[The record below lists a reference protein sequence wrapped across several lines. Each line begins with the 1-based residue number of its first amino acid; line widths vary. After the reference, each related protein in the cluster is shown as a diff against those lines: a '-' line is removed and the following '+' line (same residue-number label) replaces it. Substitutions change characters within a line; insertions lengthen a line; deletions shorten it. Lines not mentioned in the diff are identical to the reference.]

1 MSLFRSLR
9 IDNWRTDLLIVRL
22 NCCIKAN
29 LRHLPESR
37 FTHRTRPSDGV
48 PYVSVSYNLVV
59 ENNQSG
65 LMTFSIE
72 ADGKE
77 YAAVEAMY

>member
-1 MSLFRSLR
+1 M
-9 IDNWRTDLLIVRL
+9 
-22 NCCIKAN
+22 NCFMKVN
-29 LRHLPESR
+29 LRHLPESQ
-37 FTHRTRPSDGV
+37 FTHMKRRSDGA
-48 PYVSVSYNLVV
+48 PYVSVVYTLVV

-65 LMTFSIE
+65 LMTFSLE